1 MFCFSTN
8 ETRKKMKI
16 TIGSDH
22 AGVDY
27 KSEVV
32 EFLEKEKHEV
42 LDVGTFSQESVDYPE
57 FAHLVS
63 KEVLAGADFGVLIC
77 GSGNGVGMAANKHKG
92 IRAALFW
99 NEEITKLARQHND
112 ANIISVP
119 ARFVSLK
126 KTKELITIFINED
139 FEGGRHQRRVEKI
152 LNKMKKTLFLIL
164 IATLSLAQTNT
175 PFSNKEEEMI
185 SGNGLTKNIQN
196 TPKK

>member
-1 MFCFSTN
+1 
-8 ETRKKMKI
+8 MKI

-42 LDVGTFSQESVDYPE
+42 LDVGTFSKESVDYPE

-77 GSGNGVGMAANKHKG
+77 GSGNGVSMAANKHKG
-92 IRAALFW
+92 IRAALCW

-152 LNKMKKTLFLIL
+152 
-164 IATLSLAQTNT
+164 
-175 PFSNKEEEMI
+175 
-185 SGNGLTKNIQN
+185 
-196 TPKK
+196 

>member
-1 MFCFSTN
+1 
-8 ETRKKMKI
+8 MKI

-77 GSGNGVGMAANKHKG
+77 GSGNGANMTANKHEK
-92 IRAALFW
+92 IRSALCW
-99 NEEITKLARQHND
+99 NNEIARLSRTHNN
-112 ANIISVP
+112 ANVLSIPS
-119 ARFVSLK
+119 RFVSLEEVLEIV
-126 KTKELITIFINED
+126 KTFINTE
-139 FEGGRHQRRVEKI
+139 FEGGRHLTRINKI
-152 LNKMKKTLFLIL
+152 
-164 IATLSLAQTNT
+164 
-175 PFSNKEEEMI
+175 
-185 SGNGLTKNIQN
+185 
-196 TPKK
+196 PKK

>member
-1 MFCFSTN
+1 
-8 ETRKKMKI
+8 MKI

-77 GSGNGVGMAANKHKG
+77 DNLDPPIIIVYGLWADLKNAAYFFNT
-92 IRAALFW
+92 IQ
-99 NEEITKLARQHND
+99 LA
-112 ANIISVP
+112 I
-119 ARFVSLK
+119 
-126 KTKELITIFINED
+126 
-139 FEGGRHQRRVEKI
+139 KI
-152 LNKMKKTLFLIL
+152 QIKIKSI
-164 IATLSLAQTNT
+164 
-175 PFSNKEEEMI
+175 P
-185 SGNGLTKNIQN
+185 IQFYHIY
-196 TPKK
+196 